1 VKHRSLRAFSI
12 WSAAVAFALAVP
24 LIAYAF
30 HDFTDV
36 PTSAFYHDPVSALA
50 AAGITAGCGGTNFC
64 PEASVTR
71 GQTATFLHR
80 SLGRVGMS
88 TRALRQML
96 QTETQPVVSL
106 TFTVP
111 GTGASVMQ
119 FVEVRGQVSLLG
131 GCAGCGIGTW
141 VRERAGLSGPIAY
154 SLGDPTQVSLGAS
167 YVFVAGPGVHT
178 YEMVVSI
185 SGTDTVGVANPVL
198 IATTY
203 AFGEETVGAALNGAN
218 EVGGGDPDGA
228 GSAVVHLDHAAGQ
241 ICYELTVTNISSATG
256 AHIHSG
262 SAGVN
267 GPIVV
272 NFTPPDGS
280 GSSSGCVGVDRG
292 LIKDIL
298 VNPSGYY
305 VNIHSTE
312 YLGGAMRGQLSP

>member
-1 VKHRSLRAFSI
+1 MKHRSLRTLGI
-12 WSAAVAFALAVP
+12 WSAAVALALAVP
-24 LIAYAF
+24 LVAYAF

-80 SLGRVGMS
+80 SLARVGMS
-88 TRALRQML
+88 TRALRQSL

-106 TFTVP
+106 TLTVP
-111 GTGASVMQ
+111 GTGATVMQ

-131 GCAGCGIGTW
+131 GCAGCGIGT
-141 VRERAGLSGPIAY
+141 
-154 SLGDPTQVSLGAS
+154 
-167 YVFVAGPGVHT
+167 
-178 YEMVVSI
+178 
-185 SGTDTVGVANPVL
+185 
-198 IATTY
+198 TY
-203 AFGEETVGAALNGAN
+203 AFGEATVGAAVNGAN

-280 GSSSGCVGVDRG
+280 GSSSGCVAVDRG

-305 VNIHSTE
+305 VNVHSTE
-312 YLGGAMRGQLSP
+312 YPG